1 MIEQIKR
8 INVYIFSPKFRE
20 ICPEYGRGAL
30 PLKLSLWSRVSCRV
44 SLVTL
49 KQITIWYRS
58 LFLSFWPIINCII
71 FSKVLYN
78 SGRFIEKANAFMHLV
93 SLDRVKRKKF
103 YMYLIYK
110 RFIPLNVKT
119 HCFSRCTYFFLNLE
133 KFVQNMAGVP
143 SLSNSPS
150 GLAYH
155 AGFH

>member
-8 INVYIFSPKFRE
+8 INVYIFSPKFKE

-58 LFLSFWPIINCII
+58 LFLSFWPSINCII

-78 SGRFIEKANAFMHLV
+78 SGPFIEKANAFMHLV
-93 SLDRVKRKKF
+93 SLDRAKRKKF
-103 YMYLIYK
+103 YIYLIYN
-110 RFIPLNVKT
+110 RFTPLNFQNT
-119 HCFSRCTYFFLNLE
+119 LFFAMYVFFP
-133 KFVQNMAGVP
+133 KF
-143 SLSNSPS
+143 
-150 GLAYH
+150 
-155 AGFH
+155 F